1 MEVEQVA
8 HISTDEN
15 SLIRTAMIPFCEF
28 GGNMSVMGVKIDQ
41 LEVPVCKSFRP
52 KIVMDQL
59 CYSVDPN
66 EYKNLIDLKQDLSLS
81 LFIHFN
87 EDRRMEDIDDLLEPL
102 ITIDT
107 IGKKQ
112 AERLKSRERSPDVD
126 RLDGR

>member
-66 EYKNLIDLKQDLSLS
+66 EFRKYLNDNGEKGISLY
-81 LFIHFN
+81 INFN
-87 EDRRMEDIDDLLEPL
+87 EDRQFSSMEEVSQNDPQYLILE
-102 ITIDT
+102 T
-107 IGKKQ
+107 IGK
-112 AERLKSRERSPDVD
+112 
-126 RLDGR
+126 

>member
-1 MEVEQVA
+1 MEIEQVA
-8 HISTDEN
+8 HISTDKN

-107 IGKKQ
+107 IGKK
-112 AERLKSRERSPDVD
+112 KF
-126 RLDGR
+126 